1 MKTVLIILLLI
12 NSLFFVAASF
22 FLKKEQLSAPIA
34 LNSEKIVLVPIN
46 DGCLQWGNF
55 YEEQIQYSETVMAE
69 FYRDVLPYEW
79 NSIGN
84 AVKYLLFIPSLPNK
98 EATNRMINKLRNFGI
113 ASFSRKKPEERWKNT
128 ISVGVYDDKQ
138 EAQKQLDDLVKKGI
152 ANAVIEEFEVELRKM
167 IIQQSSSIIQ
177 EQMHKVVEQFEGTQL
192 TAVQCKD

>member
-22 FLKKEQLSAPIA
+22 FLEKKQLSAPSA
-34 LNSEKIVLVPIN
+34 LNSEKIVLVLTH

-55 YEEQIQYSETVMAE
+55 YEEQIQYSEAVMAE
-69 FYRDVLPYEW
+69 FYPDLSYEW
-79 NSIGN
+79 ESIGN

-113 ASFSRKKPEERWKNT
+113 ASFRIKKPEERWKNT
-128 ISVGVYDDKQ
+128 ISVGMYDDKQ
-138 EAQKQLDDLVKKGI
+138 EAQKQLEDLVKKGI
-152 ANAVIEEFEVELRKM
+152 TNAVIEELEVELKKM
-167 IIQQSSSIIQ
+167 IIQQSNSILQ

>member
-1 MKTVLIILLLI
+1 MI

-22 FLKKEQLSAPIA
+22 FLEKKQLSVPIV
-34 LNSEKIVLVPIN
+34 LNSEKIVLVPVN
-46 DGCLQWGNF
+46 DACLQWGNF

-69 FYRDVLPYEW
+69 FYPDLSYEW
-79 NSIGN
+79 ESIGN
-84 AVKYLLFIPSLPNK
+84 AVKYLLFIPSLSNK

-113 ASFSRKKPEERWKNT
+113 ASFRIKKPEERWKNT

-152 ANAVIEEFEVELRKM
+152 ANAVIEEFEVELKKM

-177 EQMHKVVEQFEGTQL
+177 EQMHKIVEQFEGTQL

>member
-22 FLKKEQLSAPIA
+22 FLEKKQLSVPIV
-34 LNSEKIVLVPIN
+34 LNSEKIVLVPVN

-69 FYRDVLPYEW
+69 FYPDLSYEW
-79 NSIGN
+79 ESIGN
-84 AVKYLLFIPSLPNK
+84 AVKYLLFIPSLSNK

-113 ASFSRKKPEERWKNT
+113 ASFRIKKPEERWKNT

-152 ANAVIEEFEVELRKM
+152 ANAVIEEFEVELKKM

-177 EQMHKVVEQFEGTQL
+177 EQMHKVVEQFEGTRL